1 MNKGEGK
8 LKRKSEEEE
17 SKEVE
22 EKAEAYQIRKREGQK
37 GEIEK
42 TKILFLQ
49 GVVVSYLENQ
59 NIFKKKRKEK
69 HARGIGAEESNY

>member
-22 EKAEAYQIRKREGQK
+22 EKAEAYQIRKREG
-37 GEIEK
+37 
-42 TKILFLQ
+42 
-49 GVVVSYLENQ
+49 
-59 NIFKKKRKEK
+59 
-69 HARGIGAEESNY
+69 